1 MISLGCPD
9 PLSEMKT
16 RSKAPGPCGAEELRR
31 HRRPR
36 RQGHPP
42 APPTRRPPR
51 RATGPAPSELEEVDE
66 VLRRHGREAAVGVC
80 GRAGVSGVLRE
91 EGTGVTHAGHQLL
104 V

>member
-36 RQGHPP
+36 RQGHPASSTYAQA
-42 APPTRRPPR
+42 APPC
-51 RATGPAPSELEEVDE
+51 
-66 VLRRHGREAAVGVC
+66 HG
-80 GRAGVSGVLRE
+80 AGAFR
-91 EGTGVTHAGHQLL
+91 T
-104 V
+104 

>member
-1 MISLGCPD
+1 MPRSCAGTGGPVARA
-9 PLSEMKT
+9 T
-16 RSKAPGPCGAEELRR
+16 R
-31 HRRPR
+31 
-36 RQGHPP
+36 P
-42 APPTRRPPR
+42 APPTRGPPR